1 MALTLT
7 LTLILTLT
15 LALTL
20 TLTLTRQQETGMDY
34 LEMAQTMQALGD
46 NSMNITLRPSLVA
59 LAEGSHELAG
69 EM

>member
-1 MALTLT
+1 MNS
-7 LTLILTLT
+7 
-15 LALTL
+15 
-20 TLTLTRQQETGMDY
+20 RQQETGMDY

-46 NSMNITLRPSLVA
+46 NSMNTTLRPSLVA